1 MDRLLIMKFN
11 KDKEYAIEIA
21 LERAVDRLD
30 KKFMNSSMTQ
40 EEYNVLLKALYDKT
54 EKELETCWG

>member
-1 MDRLLIMKFN
+1 MKFN
-11 KDKEYAIEIA
+11 KDKEYAIEVA

-30 KKFMNSSMTQ
+30 KKFMNSTMTQ
-40 EEYNVLLKALYDKT
+40 EEYNALLKALYDKT